1 MSFLCYTSSMI
12 IQIIP
17 EQCIACG
24 LCHTYNPIFNY
35 DKDGLVHF
43 DNGTTELETT
53 ADASLIQ
60 AVKECPTKA
69 IIVKNQ

>member
-1 MSFLCYTSSMI
+1 MT

-35 DKDGLVHF
+35 NVDGLVHF
-43 DNGTTELETT
+43 DTSDTELVLTP
-53 ADASLIQ
+53 DASLVQ
-60 AVKECPTKA
+60 AAKECPTSA
-69 IIVKNQ
+69 IIIKTY